1 MRGNPKIWEEQKLLF
16 NRSADRASICA
27 RAAGNALVGVDNE
40 LSVAFGNATNRT
52 SVCACAA
59 SDALIGNLVCHK

>member
-16 NRSADRASICA
+16 SRSANRASICA
-27 RAAGNALVGVDNE
+27 RAAGNALVSVDNE
-40 LSVAFGNATNRT
+40 LAVTLGYATNRT
-52 SVCACAA
+52 SICACAA